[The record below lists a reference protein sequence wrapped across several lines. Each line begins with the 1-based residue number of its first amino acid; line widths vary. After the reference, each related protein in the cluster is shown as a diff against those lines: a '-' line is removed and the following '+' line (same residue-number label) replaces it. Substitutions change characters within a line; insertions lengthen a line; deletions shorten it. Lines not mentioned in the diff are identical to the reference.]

1 MRRIAASASVAGL
14 LLILAAPTGWAIS
27 ARHDSVTGTA
37 RHLGADPPF
46 PVIEVRVHAQS
57 DASGGDP
64 RGVLVVT
71 NTAPLASYRG
81 KVTCMRVEGS
91 RATVGIGIVKSTDP
105 LLLGRGQL
113 WSVFDGG
120 PTALSDR
127 IAGYPIT
134 PTAPTVCPSLA
145 FTVPVIAGNYTVG
158 EAALASAALLAAHP
172 NYAIDELRVTPPI
185 GQFGGIKVG
194 SCMISWLEGCKVR
207 TFTLTNTGSQPIL
220 FGGFGLISPIND
232 VSLGEVTCTLLPLV
246 EVDGQHYL
254 SLTPSEACEISVGM
268 ATETAGRVER
278 TLEAWYDDQFN
289 PLLVVPLRAV
299 GIE

>member
-1 MRRIAASASVAGL
+1 MRRIAATATLAGL
-14 LLILAAPTGWAIS
+14 LLILAAPTGRAIS

-46 PVIEVRVHAQS
+46 PAIEVRVHAQS

-64 RGVLVVT
+64 RGFLVVT

-81 KVTCMRVEGS
+81 QVTCMRVEGS

-105 LLLGRGQL
+105 VLLGRGQL
-113 WSVFDGG
+113 WSFFDGG
-120 PTALSDR
+120 PTAVSDR

-145 FTVPVIAGNYTVG
+145 FTVPVIAGNYIVG
-158 EAALASAALLAAHP
+158 DALASAAFLAAAP
-172 NYAIDELRVTPPI
+172 SYTIDELRVTPPI

-194 SCMISWLEGCKVR
+194 SCMISWLEGCKVQ

-232 VSLGEVTCTLLPLV
+232 VSLGEVTCTLLSIV

-254 SLTPSEACEISVGM
+254 SLTPGEACEISVGM